1 MLAKCWM
8 QKSRLLFSNV
18 LLSLKYNSIHNANHY
33 GLRLHHELQKRFLVN
48 LLSWL
53 TCNLTAD
60 SISQVTTKDSLNT
73 PRITQELS
81 ESQRQR
87 VPIVSSCYKLKAF
100 IPSQLLNCQL
110 EWKAGDGINAWS
122 TLCLSLSISL
132 PGILKVSILVEFRI
146 LASSSGTFLHQMR
159 IGQETWSSEHHTRFT
174 SENV

>member
-33 GLRLHHELQKRFLVN
+33 GLRLHHELRKRFLVN

-60 SISQVTTKDSLNT
+60 SVNQVTTKDSLNT

-81 ESQRQR
+81 GFRRQWFQRHLS
-87 VPIVSSCYKLKAF
+87 IVSTCYKLKAF

-110 EWKAGDGINAWS
+110 EWKAGDRINAWS
-122 TLCLSLSISL
+122 THCLSVRLCLSPCRI
-132 PGILKVSILVEFRI
+132 IKVSILVEF
-146 LASSSGTFLHQMR
+146 T
-159 IGQETWSSEHHTRFT
+159 EY
-174 SENV
+174 